1 VITLSVFQQGNI
13 NYSTALSMSFNPT
26 QIVKLV
32 ATATNGDSS
41 CALFQYEGQTFIVSQ
56 SVNQVSTLMI
66 AAGVPCFG
74 IGAAME
80 DNVLLPFNVIF
91 QAAAVQSVQNIGGYP
106 AAIYDVYNNFSATSL
121 AVGASDTVPF
131 QRCAASLIAAG
142 FTRLDRV
149 LNDGTTRPIYINP
162 NAVATISG
170 DNYILPNGEILVT
183 DTATY
188 DVYSSTYNNANI
200 DGAVDTLDSIDFT
213 TAGSISIGELFNDL
227 ETDPTILTTILG
239 ANGIYVELVS
249 IVSTD
254 GVSFRVQL
262 SNPTDIPDTMYM
274 TVDGNSEDKVFS
286 LL

>member
-1 VITLSVFQQGNI
+1 MINLSVFQQGNI
-13 NYSTALSMSFNPT
+13 NYSTALTKSFNPT
-26 QIVKLV
+26 QIVKMV
-32 ATATNGDSS
+32 ATKSNGDSE
-41 CALFQYEGQTFIVSQ
+41 CCLFQYEGETFIVSQ

-80 DNVLLPFNVIF
+80 DNILLPFNVIF
-91 QAAAVQSVQNIGGYP
+91 QTAAVQSVQNIGGYP

-121 AVGASDTVPF
+121 AVGATDTVPF

-170 DNYILPNGEILVT
+170 DNYILPNGEILTT

-188 DVYSSTYNNANI
+188 DVYVAEYLSVNI
-200 DGAVDTLDSIDFT
+200 DGTADTLDSIDFT

-227 ETDPTILTTILG
+227 EADPTILTTILG

-254 GVSFRVQL
+254 GVSFTIEL
-262 SNPTDIPDTMYM
+262 SSPTDVPDTMYM
-274 TVDGNSEDKVFS
+274 TVDGNPESEAFV
-286 LL
+286 LQ